1 MLGFLISLIA
11 LCAGREGAFVQFR
24 PELGLVGLV
33 EYVAVLDEAPDIDA
47 NLSRIEGVKMPLRDD
62 AKFGMDAD
70 WLSGAD
76 AKHARLF
83 IALYGSKVRF
93 SGVLVPESDIRGNR
107 DIMCR
112 GLAPIVAGDCGT
124 KIFSGHQPGMIDR
137 RNVDIGAQ
145 FAAGRPP
152 RLCKSKGHKKGAE
165 ETQNRGKPGGVGRA
179 SRSVSG
185 LPLGAQ
191 ITASLI
197 LSILAAYILLTA
209 YVIDSL
215 DNPRRA
221 AAKLSRGL
229 ILFSLSVALWMLSAT
244 Q

>member
-11 LCAGREGAFVQFR
+11 LCAGREGALVQFR

-93 SGVLVPESDIRGNR
+93 SGGLVPESDIRG
-107 DIMCR
+107 IATSCA
-112 GLAPIVAGDCGT
+112 GVWPLLWQVTVA
-124 KIFSGHQPGMIDR
+124 R
-137 RNVDIGAQ
+137 
-145 FAAGRPP
+145 
-152 RLCKSKGHKKGAE
+152 KSF
-165 ETQNRGKPGGVGRA
+165 P
-179 SRSVSG
+179 
-185 LPLGAQ
+185 
-191 ITASLI
+191 
-197 LSILAAYILLTA
+197 
-209 YVIDSL
+209 
-215 DNPRRA
+215 
-221 AAKLSRGL
+221 
-229 ILFSLSVALWMLSAT
+229 AT
-244 Q
+244 SPE